1 MSSPGSG
8 TVLSLNGRPV
18 AGPDSALYR
27 LDNLKTE
34 VADYLTELNLV
45 TTEDA
50 GLLLAMPGHKADL
63 LRNVNLRSGI
73 AVELSS
79 TY

>member
-1 MSSPGSG
+1 MF
-8 TVLSLNGRPV
+8 
-18 AGPDSALYR
+18 R

-63 LRNVNLRSGI
+63 LRNVNLRSGNN
-73 AVELSS
+73 
-79 TY
+79 